1 MNPSRSNSFSDH
13 VGARLA
19 SPVFARLPRLIG
31 LVFCF
36 LLLAACQSPPT
47 RWITLAEAQQ
57 GRAPALSVFE
67 DRLTA
72 VWVGADAA
80 GVHHDARQVVNGELS
95 SVTVLPLPPT
105 YPYDQRLYPA
115 ADGTVYLLWLDRAGD
130 VTALYSAWI
139 APDITI
145 LRTAPVSDGR
155 ALRYSAVPDG
165 AGGLWVAWSGG
176 LLSEPTLYTRH
187 IDADGR
193 PLDQFRVAANA
204 EYPALIRTND
214 GTIYLF
220 WLQAGQVL
228 RARLQDGMPVDT
240 ASITSAI
247 SLAPGDRLYDI
258 SAALDRTHGYIF
270 WNVTRA
276 SGSIETWYASG
287 EFDAE
292 FWNAPRRLAWA
303 DANESVDAIPLRWA
317 SPAVGQLDTL
327 WVAAESAAGL
337 GIAELRGG
345 AVVGYEVIVPDVY
358 LIGTPTLLI
367 RPDQTH
373 VLAWS
378 SPDAPRAHLNLI
390 DSQQ

>member
-1 MNPSRSNSFSDH
+1 
-13 VGARLA
+13 
-19 SPVFARLPRLIG
+19 LI
-31 LVFCF
+31 C
-36 LLLAACQSPPT
+36 LLLAACQSTPT
-47 RWITLAEAQQ
+47 RWITLAEAEQ

-80 GVHHDARQVVNGELS
+80 GVHHDARQVVNGES
-95 SVTVLPLPPT
+95 SPVTVLPLPPT

-115 ADGTVYLLWLDRAGD
+115 ADGALYLLWLDRAGD

-139 APDITI
+139 APDLTI

-176 LLSEPTLYTRH
+176 LLSEPTVYTRH
-187 IDADGR
+187 IDAEGR
-193 PLDQFRVAANA
+193 PLDQFRVAADA
-204 EYPALIRTND
+204 EYPALTRTHD
-214 GTIYLF
+214 GLIYLF

-228 RARLQDGMPVDT
+228 RARLEDGIPVDT
-240 ASITSAI
+240 ESLTSAI
-247 SLAPGDRLYDI
+247 SLAPGDRLYDVNI
-258 SAALDRTHGYIF
+258 GLDRTQAYLF

-276 SGSIETWYASG
+276 SGAIETWYTSG
-287 EFDAE
+287 EFDAA
-292 FWNAPRRLAWA
+292 FWNAPTRFLLTLD
-303 DANESVDAIPLRWA
+303 DAQTESKPLRWA
-317 SPAVGQLDTL
+317 SPAVGQSDTL

-345 AVVGYEVIVPDVY
+345 VVVGYEVIVPDVY